1 MQTEANILLIDDES
15 SVIRALRRVFH
26 QEEYNLLSAED
37 PEEALTLIQKN
48 EIDLII
54 CDHQM
59 PGMSGIELLMHAKRI
74 TPDAIRILITGS
86 NDINVA
92 ISAINEGSIYY
103 YIAKPW
109 KNEEV
114 RRVVK
119 EALAWKQEQKE
130 QNDLKKIL
138 SFSKNCLLDVSEK
151 LSTIHQYLPVENQN
165 ERSVTKRKPEPGI
178 GKITVYEED
187 NIIVIDTKDIIYL
200 TSESGDVTVITG
212 MGRYKSHE
220 SLNTWEKKLEEYDFF
235 RCHRS
240 YIVNVDQITRIT
252 PWFNGAY
259 TIVLKDIKESIPV
272 SRNSIKQLKDIFT
285 F

>member
-138 SFSKNCLLDVSEK
+138 SFSKNCLYSQEYKKGEVVSCA
-151 LSTIHQYLPVENQN
+151 V
-165 ERSVTKRKPEPGI
+165 
-178 GKITVYEED
+178 
-187 NIIVIDTKDIIYL
+187 
-200 TSESGDVTVITG
+200 
-212 MGRYKSHE
+212 
-220 SLNTWEKKLEEYDFF
+220 
-235 RCHRS
+235 
-240 YIVNVDQITRIT
+240 
-252 PWFNGAY
+252 
-259 TIVLKDIKESIPV
+259 
-272 SRNSIKQLKDIFT
+272 
-285 F
+285 